1 MTIADIRRD
10 FPSLTHCIHLN
21 CGGMAP
27 MPAPVIDE
35 LLRLPQYV
43 ATYGPALL
51 LGHAEELTHAEAAHR
66 ALAGVI
72 GAESDEIAFTTQFS
86 TAVNIVV
93 EGLDWH
99 AGDEIIVTDQEHPAM
114 LTPLLNMA
122 RRRDLTI
129 RRLPVM
135 ESEDAMLSGL
145 AALLTPRTRLLAAS
159 HVTTETGT
167 RLPVAEMA
175 RLAHERGALVF
186 YDGAQS
192 LGQIP
197 VDVRATGCDFYAM
210 VGYKWLFGPYPS
222 AALFID
228 RDVLDRVEVT
238 WTGSR
243 ATETARVDMDMENM
257 SFIAGARR
265 FEYGGR
271 VFAHDS
277 AMAAG
282 ADYVTRLD
290 IAAVEEHA
298 RRLTEYFHH
307 ALARIPGI
315 RIEST
320 HDLRAATGIVTI
332 GVPGIDGPALAAALR
347 ERWNILTRAAL
358 CGTSV
363 RVSIAAFTNEQD
375 LDALVAGVATVVAG
389 H

>member
-10 FPSLTHCIHLN
+10 FPSLAHCTHLN

-27 MPAPVIDE
+27 MPTPVIDE

-43 ATYGPALL
+43 GAYGPALL
-51 LGHAEELTHAEAAHR
+51 LGHAEELTHSEAAHR
-66 ALAGVI
+66 SVADMI
-72 GAESDEIAFTTQFS
+72 GAESDEMAFTTQFS

-122 RRRDLTI
+122 RRRDLLI
-129 RRLPVM
+129 RRLPVA
-135 ESEDAMLSGL
+135 ESDDAMLSGL

-197 VDVRATGCDFYAM
+197 VDVGAIGCDFYAV

-222 AALFID
+222 AALHIR
-228 RDVLDRVEVT
+228 RDVLDRVAVT

-243 ATETARVDMDMENM
+243 ATETARIDMDMESM
-257 SFIAGARR
+257 TFIAGARR

-271 VFAHDS
+271 VFAYDS

-282 ADYVTRLD
+282 SDYVARLG
-290 IAAVEEHA
+290 IEAIEAHA
-298 RRLTEYFHH
+298 RHLTEYFHD
-307 ALARIPGI
+307 ALPRVPGI

-320 HDLRAATGIVTI
+320 RDLRAATGIVTI
-332 GVPGIDGPALAAALR
+332 GVPGIDGPTLSTALR
-347 ERWNILTRAAL
+347 ERWNILTRPAL
-358 CGTSV
+358 RGTSV
-363 RVSIAAFTNEQD
+363 RVSLAAFTSEQD
-375 LDALVAGVATVVAG
+375 LDALVEGVATVVAAR
-389 H
+389 